1 MPDQLT
7 GGPSPFPPVSRLS
20 RPLFSCSAH
29 CALLLCAAHQ
39 LAHQAFHSAAHQV
52 AHQAF
57 RCAAFP
63 PACSSVLYTASH
75 IHVYHGMSVHGNH
88 QSQSSFADTA
98 VQCSA
103 MQRMFVE
110 SDAMVQQVGS
120 WCTDL

>member
-1 MPDQLT
+1 MPDQST
-7 GGPSPFPPVSRLS
+7 GGPSPLPPVSPLS

-29 CALLLCAAHQ
+29 CAPLLCAAHQLAHQ

-75 IHVYHGMSVHGNH
+75 VHVYHGMSVHGNH
-88 QSQSSFADTA
+88 QSQSSFACTA
-98 VQCSA
+98 VQMLSYAKDVCW
-103 MQRMFVE
+103 E
-110 SDAMVQQVGS
+110 
-120 WCTDL
+120 